1 MITLLSRLF
10 IPDHEKT
17 DLPEVRRRY
26 GVLSGTVGIFL
37 NLLLFAGKLS
47 AGILVHSVSITADAF
62 NNLSDAASSV
72 ITLIGFKLAGKK
84 ADRDHPFGHGRV
96 EYIAGL
102 LISISIIMVGADLA
116 KSSLDRIVSPV
127 QTVFSGA
134 AAAVLAASI
143 AVKLYMF
150 CYNRNLAEA
159 IDSVALRSTA
169 MDSISDCAAT
179 SAVLLCQFMS
189 AKLGLH
195 LDGWCGLAVS
205 LFILHTGIRS
215 AFDTVSPLL
224 GQAPD
229 PALTSKIEE
238 IVLHT
243 EGILDM
249 HDLMIHDYGPGH
261 QIVSLHAEIPS
272 DFSLVHAHEIID
284 RLETRLDSELGV
296 MSVIHMDPVDSKDHQ
311 AHLLRSRV
319 LKKLRSMDPEA
330 GLHDFRILRG
340 EDMPAVSFDA
350 QFPFSYKETDESILL
365 ALLTDYISRELPGYQ
380 AIIRVDRV

>member
-10 IPDHEKT
+10 IPNHEKT

-261 QIVSLHAEIPS
+261 QVVSLHAEIPS

-365 ALLTDYISRELPGYQ
+365 ALTDYISRELPGYQ

>member
-1 MITLLSRLF
+1 MITLLSRLL

-261 QIVSLHAEIPS
+261 QVISLHAEIPS

-365 ALLTDYISRELPGYQ
+365 ALTDYISRELPGYQ

>member
-1 MITLLSRLF
+1 M
-10 IPDHEKT
+10 
-17 DLPEVRRRY
+17 RRRY

-37 NLLLFAGKLS
+37 NLILFAGKLS
-47 AGILVHSVSITADAF
+47 AGILVRSVAITADAF

-72 ITLIGFKLAGKK
+72 ITLIGFKLAGKR
-84 ADRDHPFGHGRV
+84 ADRDHPFGHGRI
-96 EYIAGL
+96 EYLAGL
-102 LISISIIMVGADLA
+102 MISLSIILVGADLA
-116 KSSLDRIVSPV
+116 KSSLNRIISPAP
-127 QTVFSGA
+127 TIYSGA
-134 AAAVLAASI
+134 AAIVLAVSI

-150 CYNRNLAEA
+150 VYNRNLAER

-169 MDSISDCAAT
+169 MDSLSDCAAT
-179 SAVLLCQFMS
+179 FAVLICQLLS
-189 AKLGLH
+189 ANFGLH

-205 LFILHTGIRS
+205 LFILNTGIRS
-215 AFDTVSPLL
+215 AFDTISPLL

-229 PALTSKIEE
+229 PALTAKIEE

-261 QIVSLHAEIPS
+261 QVVSLHAEIPS
-272 DFSLVHAHEIID
+272 DFTLVHAHEIID
-284 RLETRLDSELGV
+284 RLETKLDRELGV

-319 LKKLRSMDPEA
+319 LKKLRSMDPDA

-340 EDMPAVSFDA
+340 DDMPAVSFDA

-365 ALLTDYISRELPGYQ
+365 ALTDYISCELPGYQ

>member
-26 GVLSGTVGIFL
+26 GVLPGTVGIFL

-365 ALLTDYISRELPGYQ
+365 ALTDYISRELPGYQ

>member
-1 MITLLSRLF
+1 LITLLSRLL

-261 QIVSLHAEIPS
+261 QVISLHAEIPS

-365 ALLTDYISRELPGYQ
+365 ALTDYISRELPGYQ

>member
-17 DLPEVRRRY
+17 DLPEVRRHY

-365 ALLTDYISRELPGYQ
+365 ALTDYISRELPGYQ

>member
-319 LKKLRSMDPEA
+319 LKKLRSMGFLFPTRKPTRVSCLPSLTISAVNCRAIRPSSAWTECEPA
-330 GLHDFRILRG
+330 GCQNTA
-340 EDMPAVSFDA
+340 PVSDA
-350 QFPFSYKETDESILL
+350 D
-365 ALLTDYISRELPGYQ
+365 
-380 AIIRVDRV
+380 

>member
-284 RLETRLDSELGV
+284 RLETRLDSDLGV

-365 ALLTDYISRELPGYQ
+365 ALTDYISRELPGYQ

>member
-10 IPDHEKT
+10 IQDHEKT

-365 ALLTDYISRELPGYQ
+365 ALTDYISRELPGYQ

>member
-37 NLLLFAGKLS
+37 NLILFAGKLS
-47 AGILVHSVSITADAF
+47 AGLLVRSVAVTADAF

-72 ITLIGFKLAGKK
+72 ITLIGFKLAGKR

-229 PALTSKIEE
+229 PALTAKIEE

-261 QIVSLHAEIPS
+261 QVVSLHAEIPS
-272 DFSLVHAHEIID
+272 DFTLVHAHEIID
-284 RLETRLDSELGV
+284 RLETKLDRELGV

-311 AHLLRSRV
+311 AHLLRARV

-340 EDMPAVSFDA
+340 DDIPVVSFDA

-365 ALLTDYISRELPGYQ
+365 ALTDYISLELPGYQ

>member
-1 MITLLSRLF
+1 MRVKLITLLSRLF

-26 GVLSGTVGIFL
+26 GILSGTVGIFL

-47 AGILVHSVSITADAF
+47 AGILAHSVSITADAF

-72 ITLIGFKLAGKK
+72 ITLIGFKLAGKR
-84 ADRDHPFGHGRV
+84 ADRDHPFGHGRI
-96 EYIAGL
+96 EYLAGL
-102 LISISIIMVGADLA
+102 MISLSIILVGADLA
-116 KSSLDRIVSPV
+116 KSSLNRIISPAP
-127 QTVFSGA
+127 TIYSGA
-134 AAAVLAASI
+134 AAIVLAVSI

-150 CYNRNLAEA
+150 VYNRNLAER

-169 MDSISDCAAT
+169 MDSLSDCAAT
-179 SAVLLCQFMS
+179 FAVLICQLLS
-189 AKLGLH
+189 ANFGLH

-205 LFILHTGIRS
+205 LFILNTGIRS
-215 AFDTVSPLL
+215 AFDTISPLL

-229 PALTSKIEE
+229 PALTAKIEE

-261 QIVSLHAEIPS
+261 QVVSLHAEIPS
-272 DFSLVHAHEIID
+272 DEIID
-284 RLETRLDSELGV
+284 RLETKLDRELGV

-319 LKKLRSMDPEA
+319 LKKLRSMDPDA

-340 EDMPAVSFDA
+340 DDMPAVSFDA

-365 ALLTDYISRELPGYQ
+365 ALTDYISCELPGYQ

>member
-37 NLLLFAGKLS
+37 NLILFAGKLS
-47 AGILVHSVSITADAF
+47 AGLFVRSVAITADAF

-72 ITLIGFKLAGKK
+72 ITLIGFKLAGKR

-102 LISISIIMVGADLA
+102 LISISIILVGTDLT
-116 KSSLDRIVSPV
+116 KSSLDRIISPV
-127 QTVFSGA
+127 QSVYSGA
-134 AAAVLAASI
+134 AAVVLTASI

-150 CYNRNLAEA
+150 LYNRNLAER
-159 IDSVALRSTA
+159 IGSVALRSTA

-179 SAVLLCQFMS
+179 SAVLICQLLS
-189 AKLGLH
+189 AKFGLH
-195 LDGWCGLAVS
+195 LDGLCGLAVS

-215 AFDTVSPLL
+215 AFDTISPLL

-229 PALTSKIEE
+229 AELTAKIEE

-261 QIVSLHAEIPS
+261 QVVSLHAEIPS

-284 RLETRLDSELGV
+284 RLETKLDKELGV

-340 EDMPAVSFDA
+340 DDMPAVSFDA

-365 ALLTDYISRELPGYQ
+365 DLSDYISRELPGYQ
-380 AIIRVDRV
+380 AIIRVDRE

>member
-1 MITLLSRLF
+1 
-10 IPDHEKT
+10 
-17 DLPEVRRRY
+17 
-26 GVLSGTVGIFL
+26 
-37 NLLLFAGKLS
+37 
-47 AGILVHSVSITADAF
+47 
-62 NNLSDAASSV
+62 
-72 ITLIGFKLAGKK
+72 
-84 ADRDHPFGHGRV
+84 
-96 EYIAGL
+96 
-102 LISISIIMVGADLA
+102 MVGADLA

-261 QIVSLHAEIPS
+261 QVISLHAEIPS

-365 ALLTDYISRELPGYQ
+365 ALTDYISRELPGYQ

>member
-37 NLLLFAGKLS
+37 NLILFAGKLS
-47 AGILVHSVSITADAF
+47 VGLFVRSVAITADAF

-72 ITLIGFKLAGKK
+72 ITLIGFKLAGKR

-102 LISISIIMVGADLA
+102 LISISIILVGADLA
-116 KSSLDRIVSPV
+116 KSSLNRIISPV
-127 QTVFSGA
+127 QAVYSGA
-134 AAAVLAASI
+134 AAVVLTASI

-150 CYNRNLAEA
+150 LYNRNLAVR

-179 SAVLLCQFMS
+179 SAVLICQLLS
-189 AKLGLH
+189 AKFGLL

-229 PALTSKIEE
+229 PELTAKIEE

-261 QIVSLHAEIPS
+261 QVVSLHAEIPS

-284 RLETRLDSELGV
+284 RLETKLDRELGV

-340 EDMPAVSFDA
+340 DDMPAVSFDA

-365 ALLTDYISRELPGYQ
+365 DLSDYISRELPGYH
-380 AIIRVDRV
+380 AIIRVDRE

>member
-365 ALLTDYISRELPGYQ
+365 ALTDYISRELPGYQ

>member
-195 LDGWCGLAVS
+195 LDGWYGLAVS

-365 ALLTDYISRELPGYQ
+365 ALTDYISRELPGYQ

>member
-37 NLLLFAGKLS
+37 NLILFAGKLS
-47 AGILVHSVSITADAF
+47 AGLFVRSVAITADAF

-72 ITLIGFKLAGKK
+72 ITLIGFKLAGKR

-102 LISISIIMVGADLA
+102 LISISIILVGADLT
-116 KSSLDRIVSPV
+116 KSSLDRIISPV
-127 QTVFSGA
+127 QAVYSGA
-134 AAAVLAASI
+134 AAVVLTASI

-150 CYNRNLAEA
+150 LYNRNLAER
-159 IDSVALRSTA
+159 IGSVALRSTA

-179 SAVLLCQFMS
+179 SAVLICQLLS
-189 AKLGLH
+189 AKFGLH
-195 LDGWCGLAVS
+195 LDGLCGLAVS

-215 AFDTVSPLL
+215 AFDTISPLL

-229 PALTSKIEE
+229 AELTAKIEE

-261 QIVSLHAEIPS
+261 QVVSLHAEIPS

-284 RLETRLDSELGV
+284 RLETKLDKELGV

-340 EDMPAVSFDA
+340 DDMPAVSFDA

-365 ALLTDYISRELPGYQ
+365 DLSDYISRELPGYQ
-380 AIIRVDRV
+380 AIIRVDRE

>member
-102 LISISIIMVGADLA
+102 LLSISIIMVGADLA

-261 QIVSLHAEIPS
+261 QVVSLHAEIPS

-365 ALLTDYISRELPGYQ
+365 ALTDYISRELPGYQ

>member
-1 MITLLSRLF
+1 MITLLSRLL

-37 NLLLFAGKLS
+37 NLILFAGKLS
-47 AGILVHSVSITADAF
+47 AGILVRSVAITADAF

-72 ITLIGFKLAGKK
+72 ITLIGFKLAGKR
-84 ADRDHPFGHGRV
+84 ADRDHPFGHGRI
-96 EYIAGL
+96 EYLAGL
-102 LISISIIMVGADLA
+102 MISLSIILVGADLA
-116 KSSLDRIVSPV
+116 KSSLNRIISPAP
-127 QTVFSGA
+127 TIYSGA
-134 AAAVLAASI
+134 AAIVLAVSI

-150 CYNRNLAEA
+150 VYNRNLAER

-169 MDSISDCAAT
+169 MDSLSDCAAT
-179 SAVLLCQFMS
+179 FAVLICQLLS
-189 AKLGLH
+189 ANFSLH

-205 LFILHTGIRS
+205 LFILNTGIRS
-215 AFDTVSPLL
+215 AFDTISPLL

-229 PALTSKIEE
+229 PALTAKIEE

-261 QIVSLHAEIPS
+261 QVVSLHAEIPS
-272 DFSLVHAHEIID
+272 DFTLVHAHEIID
-284 RLETRLDSELGV
+284 RLETKLDRELGV

-319 LKKLRSMDPEA
+319 LKKLRSMDPDA

-340 EDMPAVSFDA
+340 DDMPAVSFDA

-365 ALLTDYISRELPGYQ
+365 ALTDYISCELPGYQ

>member
-179 SAVLLCQFMS
+179 SAVLLCQCMS

-365 ALLTDYISRELPGYQ
+365 ALTDYISRELPGYQ

>member
-1 MITLLSRLF
+1 MITLLSRLL

-47 AGILVHSVSITADAF
+47 AGILAHSVSITADAF

-84 ADRDHPFGHGRV
+84 ADRNHPFGHGRI

-116 KSSLDRIVSPV
+116 KSSLNRIVFPV
-127 QTVFSGA
+127 QTVFSE
-134 AAAVLAASI
+134 AAVLVLTASI

-150 CYNRNLAEA
+150 FYNRSLAER
-159 IDSVALRSTA
+159 IESVALRSTA

-179 SAVLLCQFMS
+179 FAVLVCQLLS
-189 AKLGLH
+189 ASFELH

-215 AFDTVSPLL
+215 ALDTASPLL

-229 PALTSKIEE
+229 PALIEKIEE

-261 QIVSLHAEIPS
+261 QVVSLHAEIPS
-272 DFSLVHAHEIID
+272 DFTLVHAHEIVD
-284 RLETRLDSELGV
+284 RLETRLDRELGV
-296 MSVIHMDPVDSKDHQ
+296 ISVIHMDPVDSRDHQ

-340 EDMPAVSFDA
+340 DNTPVVSFDA
-350 QFPFSYKETDESILL
+350 QFPFSYKETDENILL
-365 ALLTDYISRELPGYQ
+365 VLTDYIGRELPGYH
-380 AIIRVDRV
+380 AIIRVDRI

>member
-37 NLLLFAGKLS
+37 NLLLFAGKLF
-47 AGILVHSVSITADAF
+47 AGLLVRSVSITADAF

-72 ITLIGFKLAGKK
+72 ITLIGFKLAGKR
-84 ADRDHPFGHGRV
+84 ADRNHPFGHGRV
-96 EYIAGL
+96 EYITGL
-102 LISISIIMVGADLA
+102 LISISIILVGADLA
-116 KSSLDRIVSPV
+116 KSSLNRILYPV
-127 QTVFSGA
+127 QTVHSGA
-134 AAAVLAASI
+134 AAAILLVSI
-143 AVKLYMF
+143 AVKFYMF
-150 CYNRNLAEA
+150 FYNRSLAEQ

-179 SAVLLCQFMS
+179 FAVLLCQLLS
-189 AKLGLH
+189 AKFGLH

-205 LFILHTGIRS
+205 LFILHAGIRS
-215 AFDTVSPLL
+215 AFDTVTPLL
-224 GQAPD
+224 GTAPD
-229 PALTSKIEE
+229 PTLSARIEE
-238 IVLHT
+238 MVLHT

-261 QIVSLHAEIPS
+261 QVVSLHAEIPS
-272 DFSLVHAHEIID
+272 DFTLVHAHEIID
-284 RLETRLDSELGV
+284 RLETRLDRELGV

-319 LKKLRSMDPEA
+319 RN
-330 GLHDFRILRG
+330 RR
-340 EDMPAVSFDA
+340 
-350 QFPFSYKETDESILL
+350 
-365 ALLTDYISRELPGYQ
+365 
-380 AIIRVDRV
+380 

>member
-37 NLLLFAGKLS
+37 NLILFAGKLS
-47 AGILVHSVSITADAF
+47 AGLFVRSVAITADAF

-72 ITLIGFKLAGKK
+72 ITLIGFKLAGKR

-102 LISISIIMVGADLA
+102 LISISIILVGADLT
-116 KSSLDRIVSPV
+116 KSSLDRIISPV
-127 QTVFSGA
+127 QAVYSGA
-134 AAAVLAASI
+134 AAVVLTASI

-150 CYNRNLAEA
+150 LYNRNLAER
-159 IDSVALRSTA
+159 IGSVALRSTA

-179 SAVLLCQFMS
+179 SAVLICQLLS
-189 AKLGLH
+189 AKFGLH
-195 LDGWCGLAVS
+195 LDGLCGLAVS

-215 AFDTVSPLL
+215 AFDTISPLL

-229 PALTSKIEE
+229 AELTAKIEE

-261 QIVSLHAEIPS
+261 QVVSLHAEIPS

-284 RLETRLDSELGV
+284 RLETKLDRELGV

-340 EDMPAVSFDA
+340 DDMPAVSFDA

-365 ALLTDYISRELPGYQ
+365 DLSDYISRELPGYQ
-380 AIIRVDRV
+380 AIIRVDRE

>member
-272 DFSLVHAHEIID
+272 DFSLMHAHEIID

-365 ALLTDYISRELPGYQ
+365 ALTDYISRELPGYQ